1 MEFSIFIPLMVAA
14 IQSAGQVLS
23 SFTSKAKEAASK
35 FIFDKEF
42 FEDTIVKSSEQLAK
56 LIDVAF
62 LDLKQ
67 EMIELHIAQA
77 VEDLQ
82 ARISSLG
89 HVLSLAKTSE
99 ITPELTN
106 QLIRNEIVPLQT
118 SLSKAE
124 TRLSKHEREDMRL
137 FCHVVGKKTL
147 IACYLYIGKSVPSL
161 QKDLEDSIYVFQKR
175 LLNSIAQ
182 SNREIPWNK
191 IPYLLTTD
199 GVSELVE
206 LYNSTLKDDKKI
218 SPTESVSIASKDPN
232 ESLKS
237 SSTVKKKS

>member
-1 MEFSIFIPLMVAA
+1 MRN
-14 IQSAGQVLS
+14 
-23 SFTSKAKEAASK
+23 
-35 FIFDKEF
+35 
-42 FEDTIVKSSEQLAK
+42 
-56 LIDVAF
+56 
-62 LDLKQ
+62 
-67 EMIELHIAQA
+67 
-77 VEDLQ
+77 LQ

-137 FCHVVGKKTL
+137 FCHVVGIKTL
-147 IACYLYIGKSVPSL
+147 IACYLYLGESVPSL

-175 LLNSIAQ
+175 LLDSIAQ

-206 LYNSTLKDDKKI
+206 LYNSTLQDNKKI
-218 SPTESVSIASKDPN
+218 SSIESISIASKDPN

-237 SSTVKKKS
+237 SPIVKKSPTVKKRKVRDMNLQNTTRTARKLHGPFFLLFSCSECGFNVHADDFNMSELQKKICVRSLHL